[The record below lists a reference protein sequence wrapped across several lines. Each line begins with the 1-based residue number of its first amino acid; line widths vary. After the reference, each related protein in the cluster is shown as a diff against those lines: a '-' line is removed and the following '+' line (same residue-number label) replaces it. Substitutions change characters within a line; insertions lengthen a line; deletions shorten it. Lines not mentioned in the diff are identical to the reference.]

1 MRGVSPRLAGEALG
15 SNMSIQ
21 MGLHEAPL
29 NRSVRIARIVDP
41 QTRMQL
47 LRLGITE
54 GSEVICEQRLP
65 FGPVVLRHR
74 HNRLALGRRIA
85 RDIHVA
91 VA

>member
-1 MRGVSPRLAGEALG
+1 
-15 SNMSIQ
+15 

-29 NRSVRIARIVDP
+29 NRAVRIARILDG

-47 LRLGITE
+47 LRLGISE
-54 GSEVICEQRLP
+54 GSEVVCEQRMP

-85 RDIHVA
+85 RGIVVA
-91 VA
+91 PV